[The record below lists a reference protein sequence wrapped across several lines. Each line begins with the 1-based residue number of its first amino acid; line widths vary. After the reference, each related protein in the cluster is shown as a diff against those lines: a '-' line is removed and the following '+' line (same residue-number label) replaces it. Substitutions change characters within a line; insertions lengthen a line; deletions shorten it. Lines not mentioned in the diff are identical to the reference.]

1 MFWISWKTKLRCRD
15 CKKKHDLD
23 IAPDEGFCVHCGK
36 PLQEPQDGPL
46 KEVVLGPV
54 EELEEATRDRL
65 EAAARRAGKIR

>member
-36 PLQEPQDGPL
+36 PLQEPQDEEVGNPL
-46 KEVVLGPV
+46 EKPLAELVDDTV
-54 EELEEATRDRL
+54 ERVR
-65 EAAARRAGKIR
+65 AAAMRAGMLR